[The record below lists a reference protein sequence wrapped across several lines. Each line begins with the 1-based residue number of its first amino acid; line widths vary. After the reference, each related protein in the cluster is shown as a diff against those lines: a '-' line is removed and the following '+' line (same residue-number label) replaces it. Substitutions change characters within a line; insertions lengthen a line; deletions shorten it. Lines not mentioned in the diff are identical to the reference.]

1 MVPVLRIGLLIKSAL
16 SAYNTTILMSDPKKK
31 LVFHRILVP
40 VTGTDAD
47 DETMH
52 MACWIAKRD
61 KSKLYAM
68 YVITIKRSLPLE
80 AEIESETRRA
90 EELLDRMTKIA
101 EEADLQLETDLLQ
114 AREVAPTIIDE
125 AVERKI
131 DLIVMGVKYKWR
143 FGQFSLGSIVPYVLK
158 NASCQVMLYS
168 QHNQE

>member
-1 MVPVLRIGLLIKSAL
+1 
-16 SAYNTTILMSDPKKK
+16 MSSQEKR

-40 VTGTDAD
+40 VTGTEAD
-47 DETMH
+47 EETMR

-90 EELLDRMTKIA
+90 EELLDRMEKIA
-101 EEADLQLETDLLQ
+101 ESEDCLLETDLLQ
-114 AREVAPTIIDE
+114 AREVAPVIIDE

-131 DLIVMGVKYKWR
+131 DLILMGIRYHRR
-143 FGQFSLGSIVPYVLK
+143 FGQFSLGSIVPYILK
-158 NASCQVMLYS
+158 NAPCQVMLYS
-168 QHNQE
+168 QYPQQQAK

>member
-1 MVPVLRIGLLIKSAL
+1 
-16 SAYNTTILMSDPKKK
+16 MSEQKKREI
-31 LVFHRILVP
+31 FHRILVP
-40 VTGTDAD
+40 ITGTEAD

-90 EELLDRMTKIA
+90 EILLDRMERIA
-101 EEADLQLETDLLQ
+101 EAEDYQLETDLLQ
-114 AREVAPTIIDE
+114 AREVAPTVIDE

-131 DLIVMGVKYKWR
+131 DLILMGVKYQRR
-143 FGQFSLGSIVPYVLK
+143 FGQFSLGSIVPYILK
-158 NASCQVMLYS
+158 NAPCKVMLYS
-168 QHNQE
+168 QYNQ